1 MPITDY
7 RQGIEMLYLGRIDLL
22 PLTGFLAEASACRQG
37 YDGARL
43 RPVVHIED
51 LAKPL
56 WAVFSRGT
64 DPALVEAFRTEMAE
78 LKESGY
84 VADQMRIHRD
94 NWQSRACAQ

>member
-1 MPITDY
+1 MPTTDY
-7 RQGIEMLYLGRIDLL
+7 RQGVEMLYLGRIDLL
-22 PLTGFLAEASACRQG
+22 PLTGFLSEASAWRQG

-51 LAKPL
+51 LAQPL

-64 DPALVEAFRTEMAE
+64 DPALVEMAE